1 MKKFFK
7 SLIIFLNIFFITT
20 NLIATQEIKILYKIN
35 NSIITNV
42 DVKNESNYL
51 VSLNTNLKKI
61 SKDEVAKIAKDSLI
75 KEKIKLNEIKKF
87 FLIEKFESKSYMQN
101 LLKNIYTKLNLNNL
115 SEFETYLN
123 DNKITIEN
131 VKEKMKIEI
140 LWNQLIARKFQ
151 NQINIDE
158 NIIRQNVINEKMN
171 YKEIIEYDLSEIV
184 IEPKNE
190 QDLNKKINEIR
201 ETINSYGFETAA
213 NKFSISDT
221 AKLGGNIGKVKENQ
235 ISKEIQKEIK
245 KLQVNEFS
253 KPIYLNNK
261 YLIIKVNKKET
272 INEKFNENKL
282 VEDIIR
288 MEKQKQY
295 QNFSQIYFNKIKL
308 NTQINEF

>member
-20 NLIATQEIKILYKIN
+20 NLIAAEEIKILYKIN

-87 FLIEKFESKSYMQN
+87 FLIEKFENKSYMQN

-123 DNKITIEN
+123 DNNITIEN